1 MVTMALKGAAAMAA
15 LLAVVSAGAFV
26 IGGIAKTISGT
37 ITAFNSTATAVR
49 MLGKAFSAMGKM
61 ILANPIAAAVALGI
75 AAIVGLVIYWDE
87 FMAFLNKQPAILQG
101 IIKWFTA
108 PFVMGAALIRGVM
121 QMWNGD
127 VAGGLNLI
135 WETFKAFNPITIIS
149 GILDTLYDY
158 IKSKGIEFYNA
169 GANIVK
175 SIADGILSSA
185 KAPIDAISGVV
196 SSMRDY
202 LPFSPAKV
210 GPFKDLHKLQIS
222 QTIAESINPAPLMQA
237 MGDMTGAAMQFA
249 PTSAQAPMIDTP
261 MPSMGGG
268 GGGMVLTFSPQITI
282 NGLGGSSE
290 GGIEQQVM
298 SALRAVVP
306 ELSQL
311 LENYNARV
319 ARKRF

>member
-1 MVTMALKGAAAMAA
+1 
-15 LLAVVSAGAFV
+15 
-26 IGGIAKTISGT
+26 
-37 ITAFNSTATAVR
+37 
-49 MLGKAFSAMGKM
+49 
-61 ILANPIAAAVALGI
+61 
-75 AAIVGLVIYWDE
+75 
-87 FMAFLNKQPAILQG
+87 
-101 IIKWFTA
+101 
-108 PFVMGAALIRGVM
+108 MGAALIRGVM

-249 PTSAQAPMIDTP
+249 PTSPQAPMIDTP

-268 GGGMVLTFSPQITI
+268 GGMVLNFSPQITI